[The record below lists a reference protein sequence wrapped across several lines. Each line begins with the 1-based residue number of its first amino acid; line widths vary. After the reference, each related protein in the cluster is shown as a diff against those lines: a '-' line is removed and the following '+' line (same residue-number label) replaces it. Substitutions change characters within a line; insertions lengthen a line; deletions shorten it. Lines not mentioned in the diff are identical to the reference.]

1 MPDSKCISAAHVRAC
16 VCECECQKQYSI
28 SNLIILKCMDLEEF
42 ELFARNIG
50 HIVIFCLRCRNA
62 LEGYVYH
69 LLIPMMALATAKHL
83 CN

>member
-1 MPDSKCISAAHVRAC
+1 
-16 VCECECQKQYSI
+16 
-28 SNLIILKCMDLEEF
+28 MDLEEF